1 MKSLIQTLRN
11 IFKITELRER
21 IIYTIMLLAVFRLG
35 TFVILPGIDSLALE
49 SAFNAAGGDGGGLL
63 DFFNTFLGGAFARG
77 SILAL
82 GIMPYISASIVVQ
95 LLAAVVPAFQKL
107 RREGDSG
114 QKKMN
119 QITRYLTVAIT
130 LGQSVSYLV
139 YLNTAYPNALAS
151 SGTAEESFFWITSV
165 VILTAGTMFL
175 VWLGERITDNGIGN
189 GVSLLIMIG
198 IISGFPAALISEFRT
213 NLPMV
218 FFIELLSLGVVT
230 MAVVALTQA
239 TRKIPINYARQMM
252 GNRIGQ
258 MGKGTSARQY
268 IPLKVN
274 SAGVMPIIFAQAIMF
289 LPAALIGVFPDED
302 AQVLAGS
309 LTNWTGLGYN
319 IIFFFLIIVFTYFYT
334 AITVNPNEIA
344 DQLKRNGGFIPGV
357 KPGKRTASYID
368 NVLSKITLPGSIF
381 LAIVSV
387 FPAVAVQ
394 MGVTNN
400 FAQFFG
406 GTTLLIMI
414 GVTLDTLQQIESYL
428 LMRHYDGLMKSGRVK
443 GRQRST
449 VGA

>member
-1 MKSLIQTLRN
+1 MRDLIQTLRN
-11 IFKITELRER
+11 IFKIPELKDR
-21 IIYTIMLLAVFRLG
+21 ILYTLLLLAVYRLG
-35 TFVILPGIDSLALE
+35 TFVILPGVDSSSLQA
-49 SAFNAAGGDGGGLL
+49 AFGGGGAGGNLL
-63 DFFNTFLGGAFARG
+63 DLFNVFLGGAFARG

-95 LLAAVVPAFQKL
+95 LLGAVLPSIQKL
-107 RREGDSG
+107 RTEGESG
-114 QKKMN
+114 QRKMN

-130 LGQSVSYLV
+130 LGQAASYVV
-139 YLNTAYPNALAS
+139 YLNGQYGDAV
-151 SGTAEESFFWITSV
+151 SGGSSFFWITSV
-165 VILTAGTMFL
+165 CILTAGTMFL

-198 IISGFPAALISEFRT
+198 IISGFPGAIVNEART

-218 FFIELLSLGVVT
+218 FFIEILALGIVT

-239 TRKIPINYARQMM
+239 TRKIPVNYARQMM

-258 MGKGTSARQY
+258 LGRGNAARQY

-289 LPAALIGVFPDED
+289 LPTTLIQLSGAEQLTGVLT
-302 AQVLAGS
+302 VLGDYTS
-309 LTNWTGLGYN
+309 FWYN
-319 IIFFFLIIVFTYFYT
+319 VVFFLMIIIFTYFYT

-357 KPGKRTASYID
+357 KPGKKTAAYID
-368 NVLSKITLPGSIF
+368 TVLSRITLPGSIF
-381 LAIVSV
+381 LATVSV
-387 FPAVAVQ
+387 FPAVATVL
-394 MGVTNN
+394 GATGS

-414 GVTLDTLQQIESYL
+414 GVVLDTLQQVESYL
-428 LMRHYDGLMKSGRVK
+428 LMRHYDGLMQTGRVK
-443 GRQRST
+443 GRKRSGGLA
-449 VGA
+449 VK

>member
-1 MKSLIQTLRN
+1 MKSLIQTIQNILR
-11 IFKITELRER
+11 IPELRDR
-21 IIYTIMLLAVFRLG
+21 IFYTIMLLAVFRLG
-35 TFVILPGIDSLALE
+35 TFVTLPGIDSIALE
-49 SAFNAAGGDGGGLL
+49 QAFKSGGGAGGGLL
-63 DFFNTFLGGAFARG
+63 EFFNTFLGGAFARG

-95 LLAAVVPAFQKL
+95 LLGAVVPAFQKL

-119 QITRYLTVAIT
+119 QITRYLTIAIT
-130 LGQSVSYLV
+130 LGQSVSYLF
-139 YLNTAYPNALAS
+139 YLNSQYPNAVAS
-151 SGTAEESFFWITSV
+151 QGTAEESFFWLTSLI
-165 VILTAGTMFL
+165 ILTAGTMFL

-198 IISGFPAALISEFRT
+198 IISGFPAALINEFRS

-218 FFIELLSLGVVT
+218 FFIEILALGVVT

-239 TRKIPINYARQMM
+239 TRKIPVNYARQMM

-258 MGKGTSARQY
+258 MGRGTAARQY

-289 LPAALIGVFPDED
+289 LPAALVGFLPAEN
-302 AQVLAGS
+302 AQTLAAS

-319 IIFFFLIIVFTYFYT
+319 VIFFILIIVFTYFYT

-357 KPGKRTASYID
+357 KPGKKTADYID
-368 NVLSKITLPGSIF
+368 NILSKITLPGSIF

-387 FPAVAVQ
+387 FPAVASR
-394 MGVTNN
+394 MGVTGS

-414 GVTLDTLQQIESYL
+414 GVTLDTLQQIESHL

-443 GRQRST
+443 GRQRGT